1 MLEIMRKNGTVI
13 FDGGMGTL
21 LMKNGLKIGM
31 RSDMMN
37 IEHPD
42 VVEKIHRDYVDAGS
56 RIICTN
62 SFSSCSETLKGT
74 DVTAEE
80 MIKTAV
86 ELAKRAS
93 NGRALTALDIGPV
106 GEFMEPY
113 GEMTYERA
121 YSRFSEQAE
130 LGKKAGA
137 ELIAIE
143 TMMDIAELRAAIEA
157 SEKTGLD
164 IFATMTFNPDGKTF
178 TGCPVEEFAKF
189 INDTPVAAAGINCS
203 RSPEEML
210 PTAEKLAAVLKKP
223 LIIKLNAGLP
233 DGKTGEYSVSP
244 EEFAR
249 QMLPYKALNV
259 KVAGGCCGTTPE
271 HIRALKEIFDELA

>member
-1 MLEIMRKNGTVI
+1 MIEIMQGRGAVL

-21 LMKNGLKIGM
+21 LMKNGLRPGM

-37 IEHPD
+37 VEHPE
-42 VVEKIHRDYVDAGS
+42 VVEKIHRDYVNAGS

-62 SFSSCSETLKGT
+62 SFSSCSDTLENTG
-74 DVTAEE
+74 VSAEK
-80 MIKTAV
+80 MIETAV
-86 ELAKRAS
+86 MLAKRAAA
-93 NGRALTALDIGPV
+93 GRALTALDMGPT

-113 GEMTYERA
+113 GDMTYERA
-121 YSRFSEQAE
+121 YSRFYEQAS
-130 LGKKAGA
+130 LGKTAGA

-143 TMMDIAELRAAIEA
+143 TMTDIAELRAAIDA
-157 SEKTGLD
+157 AEKTGGD
-164 IFATMTFNPDGKTF
+164 IFATMTFNPDGRTF
-178 TGCPVEEFAKF
+178 TGCSVEEFGKF
-189 INDTPVAAAGINCS
+189 INDTPVTAAGMNCS

-210 PTAEKLAAVLKKP
+210 PAAERLAAVLKKP

-233 DGKTGEYSVSP
+233 DGKTGEYTVSP

-249 QMLPYKALNV
+249 QMLPYRALNV